1 MLLNHLKSTKNGGE
15 FFAPFPKRCS
25 EREYNHAK
33 KCFQQNVKF
42 PVNQLIMRKDQ
53 ISKIQPMT
61 KGQIEAEVSNA
72 LIAFEKEHMGRGPVD
87 VRTHIIQ
94 DMVLIRL
101 KGVLTPAERHLAKDE
116 EGIHLIKQVRAKLLE
131 NSNEILADVIKGI
144 TGCTVTSFHTDI
156 STKTGERIII
166 ITLAEDLERRFSL
179 KR

>member
-1 MLLNHLKSTKNGGE
+1 
-15 FFAPFPKRCS
+15 
-25 EREYNHAK
+25 
-33 KCFQQNVKF
+33 
-42 PVNQLIMRKDQ
+42 
-53 ISKIQPMT
+53 MT
-61 KGQIEAEVSNA
+61 KGQLEAEISNA

-87 VRTHIIQ
+87 VKTHIIQ

-101 KGVLTPAERHLAKDE
+101 KGVLTPAERHLAKDD

-144 TGCTVTSFHTDI
+144 TGCEVISFHTDI

-166 ITLAEDLERRFSL
+166 ITLAEDLERRFSS